1 MLCLYGEPQGR
12 AYAMMPNHS
21 PVLCALALAL
31 GLEGVM
37 GLRDAEGTLHLL
49 GLCEGNHCLQ
59 RNEGGMEK
67 GNGIIVIMR
76 KMRDE
81 ARIQPT
87 NTRGSLGRHTPLL
100 VAVL

>member
-1 MLCLYGEPQGR
+1 
-12 AYAMMPNHS
+12 
-21 PVLCALALAL
+21 
-31 GLEGVM
+31 M

-81 ARIQPT
+81 ARRT
-87 NTRGSLGRHTPLL
+87 SRRTLL
-100 VAVL
+100 WAGTHLS